1 MKYKLL
7 ALDLDGTL
15 TNSQKIITPKTKE
28 VLFAAQKAGL
38 RLVLAS
44 GRPTEGILHLAKE
57 LEIAKYGG
65 FVLAFNGARIFDMTT
80 GQIVFEQTL
89 PMESIPLVE
98 ELADRYD
105 ITVLTYKDGG
115 IITKNPE
122 NPYVELEGKINLI
135 GSKFVPSFTE
145 AVDSPVP
152 KCLLV
157 GDGDYMA
164 EVEPKFREALPHLNV
179 YRSEPFF
186 LEIMPNGVDKAYS
199 LSKLLEYTG
208 VAREE
213 LVACGDG
220 FNDISMVD
228 FAGLGVAMANAN
240 DKLKAVADVITL
252 SNDEDGVAEAVLR
265 YMM

>member
-15 TNSQKIITPKTKE
+15 TNSKKIITERTKE

-38 RLVLAS
+38 RLILAS

-57 LEIAKYGG
+57 LELSRYGG
-65 FVLAFNGARIFDMTT
+65 FVLAFNGARIFDMST
-80 GQIVFEQTL
+80 GEIIFEQTL
-89 PMESIPLVE
+89 PMECIPVVE
-98 ELADRYD
+98 KLADHYG

-115 IITKNPE
+115 IITKNPAD
-122 NPYVELEGKINLI
+122 PYVELEGKINLI
-135 GSKFVPSFTE
+135 GSKFVSSFTE
-145 AVDSPVP
+145 AVDRPVP

-164 EVEPKFREALPHLNV
+164 EVEPKFREALPHLSV

-186 LEIMPNGVDKAYS
+186 LEVMPTGVDKAYS
-199 LSKLLEYTG
+199 LGKLLEYVG
-208 VAREE
+208 ASREE
-213 LVACGDG
+213 LAACGDG
-220 FNDISMVD
+220 YNDVSMVA

-240 DKLKAVADVITL
+240 DKLKEAADVITL